1 MPDGVFIFFLAVGRV
16 SHTASS
22 KMTPSI
28 LLSVPPLFTLKKT
41 RNIFSPRSGGHAFQ
55 KANATALWERS
66 RTFARSG
73 FFRFKNSDVQNDGNR
88 AKNSIWKVILF
99 AQEWEN
105 QAFDFILQVGERV
118 FPSMPNAGRLLRLF
132 FETDR

>member
-1 MPDGVFIFFLAVGRV
+1 MLDGVFIFFLAVGRV

-73 FFRFKNSDVQNDGNR
+73 FFRFKNSDVQNDGNMGKKQYMESHFVR
-88 AKNSIWKVILF
+88 TGMGKPSVRLHLTGRRTSLPIDA
-99 AQEWEN
+99 
-105 QAFDFILQVGERV
+105 ER
-118 FPSMPNAGRLLRLF
+118 G
-132 FETDR
+132 